1 MKDVIIE
8 LSEVSKSYK
17 LYKTPG
23 DRLKEALHPFKKKY
37 HEDFFALKDIS
48 FDIQKGEMVGV
59 LGKNGSGKS
68 TLLKLIAR
76 VLVPSSGS
84 VKVTGNISALLELGA
99 GFNPNFTG
107 MQNIYFYGTI
117 LGFSREEM
125 NAKIDSILAFA
136 DIGKFIHQPIKTYSS
151 GMRARLAFAVSTE
164 VDPEILIIDEVLAV
178 GDMRFAAKCLRRMHE
193 IREQDKTVILVT
205 HDASKVA
212 VFCDRAI
219 WLKDGAIEA
228 IGDAKY
234 ITEQYRDY
242 MLMDTVAYE
251 KLNPTEKDISVDR
264 QDNTYV
270 PVEEKKPLPE
280 ETSQGIETEEI
291 GTIQKLEAGEF
302 KFNSI
307 EWTDLGKFPTINKS
321 EISILQAALYKKGKA
336 RPASTFKRG
345 EKAYLFVKLSSS
357 ADLYGINIG
366 WVLVDNKGLI
376 ACHTNSSFCGETIEH
391 LRKGKDY
398 VCCFRFI
405 IPPLRNG
412 NYIINIGAKRNEEV
426 ICKVNDIFIM
436 SILNDDKC
444 SQQGGYV
451 ILDEMDFSY
460 SSL

>member
-8 LSEVSKSYK
+8 ISEVSKSYK
-17 LYKTPG
+17 LYKSPG

-84 VKVTGNISALLELGA
+84 VKVTGKISALLELGA

-107 MQNIYFYGTI
+107 LQNIYFYGTI
-117 LGFSREEM
+117 LGFSKEKM
-125 NAKIDSILAFA
+125 DAKIDSILAFA
-136 DIGKFIHQPIKTYSS
+136 DIGRFIHQPIKTYSS

-212 VFCDRAI
+212 VFCNRAI

-228 IGDAKY
+228 IGDAKL

-242 MLMDTVAYE
+242 MLMDTVAE
-251 KLNPTEKDISVDR
+251 KGSIVHDTNNNTKNTKLTLRPEFERLNSEGKIVVS
-264 QDNTYV
+264 
-270 PVEEKKPLPE
+270 
-280 ETSQGIETEEI
+280 EI
-291 GTIQKLEAGEF
+291 DHE
-302 KFNSI
+302 SI
-307 EWTDLGKFPTINKS
+307 LWTDLGQFP
-321 EISILQAALYKKGKA
+321 SIKNDELNLLQAALYKDNELSA
-336 RPASTFKRG
+336 TFKRG
-345 EKAYLFVKLSSS
+345 QVVNLYVKFSST
-357 ADLYGINIG
+357 ADLYSIVIG
-366 WVLVDNKGLI
+366 LTLVDSKGLI
-376 ACHTNSSFCGETIEH
+376 ACHTNSDFGGKTIKQIIKNTE
-391 LRKGKDY
+391 Y
-398 VCCFRFI
+398 ISCFKFKM
-405 IPPLRNG
+405 PPLRNG
-412 NYIINIGAKRNEEV
+412 NYIIHIGAKNDKKV
-426 ICKVNDIFIM
+426 ICKINDVFIV
-436 SILNDDKC
+436 SIMNDDKN
-444 SQQGGYV
+444 SMQGGYV
-451 ILDEMDFSY
+451 ILDDMEFTY